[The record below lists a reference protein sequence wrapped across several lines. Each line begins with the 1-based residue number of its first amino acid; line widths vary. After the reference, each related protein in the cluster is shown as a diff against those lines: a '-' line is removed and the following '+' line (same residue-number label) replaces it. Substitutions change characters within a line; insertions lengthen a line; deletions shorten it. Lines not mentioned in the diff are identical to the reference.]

1 MPEFSGINHF
11 ALTVRDLDVSQRFY
25 CDLLGFMLVLDL
37 GYGRLCLHRPSGFSI
52 ALLRPDGA
60 DDAEFTPLHV
70 GLDHLGLAAESR
82 DELVRWAQR
91 LEEAGVAYTP
101 IQDMPLGHHL
111 NFKDPDGIPLE
122 FQAPNDVYR
131 AVIAELNASPI
142 SDDEVR
148 RRAAELL
155 HLGS

>member
-1 MPEFSGINHF
+1 MPQFSGINHF

-52 ALLRPDGA
+52 ALLHPDGA
-60 DDAEFTPLHV
+60 DGTEFTPLRT
-70 GLDHLGLAAESR
+70 GLDHLGLAAASR
-82 DELVRWAQR
+82 DELVQWEQR
-91 LEEAGVAYTP
+91 LQAAGVPHTP
-101 IQDMPLGHHL
+101 IQDMALGYHL
-111 NFKDPDGIPLE
+111 NFKDPDGIALE
-122 FQAPNDVYR
+122 FQAPNDIYT
-131 AVIAELNASPI
+131 AVIAELNSSPI

-155 HLGS
+155 HFDP